1 MSVPRTSELS
11 SSPMDDNEAPWR
23 CQRYGSGATM
33 ILCSGGAG
41 GGANGAI
48 TIAGGSSPRVVSVKS
63 ASTGRLRS
71 AMQCR
76 RLAFVHNSLRNIT
89 RLVPGPHLCNVL
101 SIHVLKHILCCQ
113 SSEIGSC
120 TSGCGAVHI
129 ALVLSRLTESHHL
142 NLSHLWQRC
151 EESLSGHTEAL
162 FAAKVEGSSEDRD
175 GFLVKIS
182 HPQVRWHRA
191 NRKCTPGQRQRGLG
205 EAGKERARAIGI

>member
-1 MSVPRTSELS
+1 MQRAFDTRT
-11 SSPMDDNEAPWR
+11 EAYPLLPVI
-23 CQRYGSGATM
+23 G
-33 ILCSGGAG
+33 
-41 GGANGAI
+41 N
-48 TIAGGSSPRVVSVKS
+48 
-63 ASTGRLRS
+63 RL
-71 AMQCR
+71 M
-76 RLAFVHNSLRNIT
+76 
-89 RLVPGPHLCNVL
+89 
-101 SIHVLKHILCCQ
+101 HVWMW
-113 SSEIGSC
+113 
-120 TSGCGAVHI
+120 GCHI

-191 NRKCTPGQRQRGLG
+191 NRKCTPGQWQRGLG